1 MGSSRFLP
9 LVIAGLIGLFVGWL
23 FAPDVD
29 DVTEA
34 ANGRFDQIDARL
46 AAIEAPL
53 AAIQTSLA
61 AVDQRT
67 SATEAAIQA
76 IGNPAEA
83 SAALSTKLD
92 AVAASAGEGKA
103 ATDGVVAA
111 LAALQAKLDAAAAA
125 PPPAPAAPE
134 PDAGTALAGQI
145 GNTGAIL
152 LPGQTAIF
160 GAKRVTLAALAE
172 GTASMGPEGAAPA
185 DVASGASVDL
195 GDGCSVTLVGVTAT
209 AAYLAPTG
217 CAAADGAPAA
227 PAAAPAP
234 AAEPA
239 APAAAAPAEAPAAA
253 APPAAAEAP
262 APAAAE
268 APAAAAPAAPAAPA
282 AEAAAPAATA
292 DGTPLST
299 GQTGTFG
306 DKRAFV
312 SRISAAD
319 NRVFLFVPGKGQVPV
334 ATGEA
339 ADLGDGCMVTLT
351 GIDGTTATFST
362 EGCGGDAAAPADAAA
377 APADAAAAPAAA
389 PAAPAAA
396 APAAPAPAAP
406 APAEA
411 PAAPA
416 APAAAAAPEAP
427 APAAP
432 APAAPTEEAARAAAG
447 GDAPAPTQTAAGG
460 PAQLTIGQ
468 TATFGDKRVFLSRV
482 TPEQAFVVVVGQ
494 GNQEVAKGAALD
506 LGDGCSATYDGL
518 NDKTASFTPS
528 GC

>member
-23 FAPDVD
+23 FAPDID

-34 ANGRFDQIDARL
+34 ANGRFDQVDARISAVEAALGVVQTGL
-46 AAIEAPL
+46 AGV
-53 AAIQTSLA
+53 QTSVVDL
-61 AVDQRT
+61 DQRS
-67 SATEAAIQA
+67 SAVGTAVQA
-76 IGNPAEA
+76 LGNPAEA
-83 SAALSTKLD
+83 SAALSAKLD
-92 AVAASAGEGKA
+92 AIAAASAEGKA
-103 ATDGVVAA
+103 ATDGVAAA

-125 PPPAPAAPE
+125 APPAPA
-134 PDAGTALAGQI
+134 PDAGAALAGQI

-160 GAKRVTLAALAE
+160 GAKRVTLAGLAE
-172 GTASMGPEGAAPA
+172 GTASMGPEGAPPA
-185 DVASGASVDL
+185 DVAAGASVDL

-217 CAAADGAPAA
+217 CAAPDAAAAAAPAAAAPAPAPEAAAPAAAPPAPAAPAPAAETPAPAAEAPAAPAPAA

-234 AAEPA
+234 E
-239 APAAAAPAEAPAAA
+239 
-253 APPAAAEAP
+253 
-262 APAAAE
+262 
-268 APAAAAPAAPAAPA
+268 
-282 AEAAAPAATA
+282 APAATA

-334 ATGEA
+334 TSGEP

-351 GIDGTTATFST
+351 GIDGATATFST
-362 EGCGGDAAAPADAAA
+362 EGCGGDAAASA
-377 APADAAAAPAAA
+377 APAE
-389 PAAPAAA
+389 AAPAAA
-396 APAAPAPAAP
+396 APAAPAPAEPAAAP
-406 APAEA
+406 AAAPA

-416 APAAAAAPEAP
+416 APAAAP

-432 APAAPTEEAARAAAG
+432 AEAAAPAAAG
-447 GDAPAPTQTAAGG
+447 GETSAPTQATAGG
-460 PAQLTIGQ
+460 PAQITIGQ
-468 TATFGDKRVFLSRV
+468 TATFGDKRIFLSRV
-482 TPEQAFVVVVGQ
+482 SPDQAFVVVVGQ
-494 GNQEVAKGAALD
+494 GNKEVAKGAALD
-506 LGDGCSATYDGL
+506 LGDGCSATFDGL